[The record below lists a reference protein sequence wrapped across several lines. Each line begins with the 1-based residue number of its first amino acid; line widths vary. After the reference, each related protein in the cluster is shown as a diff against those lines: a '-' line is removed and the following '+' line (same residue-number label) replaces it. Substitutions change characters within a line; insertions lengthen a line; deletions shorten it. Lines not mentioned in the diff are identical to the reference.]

1 VVNVPRDS
9 PSGDRIG
16 RISERERK
24 VGLNEAL
31 FREVNERIERVS
43 DALQIASERLG
54 ILCECGDISCME
66 QLEVPQAEFERI
78 RQDATLF
85 FVRNGHEDGE
95 AEDIVEH
102 HDHYDVVRKKADAA
116 RLARKLDSRS

>member
-1 VVNVPRDS
+1 VPRDS

-85 FVRNGHEDGE
+85 FVRNGHEDRE